1 MLVARRFLVRGR
13 VQGVGFR
20 FFVCEAARVEN
31 LNGWVANRPDGQ
43 VEVAAE
49 GDQEAV
55 ARFER
60 RLYLGPPGARVEDVQ
75 ASNEAPGGRATGFTI
90 RTSRP

>member
-20 FFVCEAARVEN
+20 YYAHEMARLEGVRGFVRNLADGRVEA
-31 LNGWVANRPDGQ
+31 V
-43 VEVAAE
+43 AE

-55 ARFER
+55 LAFER
-60 RLYLGPPGARVEDVQ
+60 AIRRGPPGARVEDVDTEP
-75 ASNEAPGGRATGFTI
+75 ADPAGRSAFMI
-90 RTSRP
+90 RS

>member
-1 MLVARRFLVRGR
+1 MLVARRFLIAGR

-20 FFVCEAARVEN
+20 FFVREAAQVEN
-31 LNGWVANRPDGQ
+31 LAGSVANRPDGR
-43 VEVAAE
+43 VEVVVE

-75 ASNEAPGGRATGFTI
+75 VSNEAPGGRAHEFTI